1 MCGFVGIY
9 KPDCILNLE
18 RERMAIY
25 KMADAIQH
33 RGPDSDGYW
42 FDASSG
48 IALAH
53 RRLAIVEL
61 SPLGAQPMVSQ
72 HGRYTIVF
80 NGEIYNNCDL
90 RKIIDGSNSNSEVWF
105 GSSDTETILKCL
117 ESWGIEKTLQE
128 LVGMFALGI
137 WDRSRRELVL
147 VRDRFG
153 EKPLYYGFSDSG
165 KERCFLFGSDLRAIR
180 RHPSF
185 DGLVDRDALSEY
197 MQNSCIGG
205 ESTIYS
211 KFRKLLPGHL
221 LRISADKPEPIIG
234 AWWDSVE
241 IAVRSASQR
250 FTGSTAEAC
259 EQLEALTRQSIRQQM
274 MADVPVGAFLSGGID
289 SSLVAALMQLESNR
303 PIKTFSI
310 GFNEKQFDEAIYAG
324 RVAKSLGTEH
334 RELYVSS
341 SDAVETIPKLAG
353 IYSEPFADSSQIPTY
368 LVSRL
373 ARQNVTVALT
383 GDGADEVFGGY
394 SRYTTGL
401 RLWKMLS
408 LIPLPL
414 RHVFSKYFD
423 QFPVS
428 KLNRLSGIVGVSRLG
443 EKFQKIERLIES
455 QSLSEY
461 YQNLLS
467 HCSPS
472 ENPVLEVEP
481 LRTRAKQLSKNL
493 ATIGGIESMMLMDIT
508 KYLPDDILV
517 KVDRASMGVSLE
529 TRIPFL
535 DHRLVQFSW
544 SLPLNYK
551 IRNGA
556 SKWPLKK
563 ILGKY
568 LQQELFARPK
578 MGFGVP
584 IGDWLRGPLR
594 GWVEDQISIKRLK
607 NEGFLNQQMIR
618 NKWRLHL
625 SGEKNFEHQ
634 LWNVLMFQSWL
645 DKQND

>member
-1 MCGFVGIY
+1 MCGFVGIFQ
-9 KPDCILNLE
+9 PGSSLNLE
-18 RERMAIY
+18 REEIAIH
-25 KMADAIQH
+25 KMADAIQN
-33 RGPDSDGYW
+33 RGPDSAGYW

-61 SPLGAQPMVSQ
+61 SPLGAQPMDSQ
-72 HGRYTIVF
+72 SKRYTIVF
-80 NGEIYNNCDL
+80 NGEIYNNSDL
-90 RKIIDGSNSNSEVWF
+90 RKTIDGSNSNPKSWF

-117 ESWGIEKTLQE
+117 ESWGLERTLQE
-128 LVGMFALGI
+128 MVGMFALGI

-153 EKPLYYGFSDSG
+153 EKPLYYGFAGCG
-165 KERCFLFGSDLRAIR
+165 KERCFLFGSDLKAIR

-185 DGLVDRDALSEY
+185 DGLIDREALSGY

-221 LRISADKPEPIIG
+221 LRISANKPEPIIDT
-234 AWWDSVE
+234 WWDSVE
-241 IAVRSASQR
+241 IAVRSASQK
-250 FTGSTAEAC
+250 FTGSIAEAC

-310 GFNEKQFDEAIYAG
+310 GFNEKQFNEAIYAS
-324 RVAKSLGTEH
+324 RIAKSLGTEH

-341 SDAVETIPKLAG
+341 SNAIETIPKLAG

-368 LVSRL
+368 LVSKL

-401 RLWKMLS
+401 RIWEMLS

-414 RHVFSKYFD
+414 RDVFLKYFD
-423 QFPVS
+423 KIPVS
-428 KLNRLSGIVGVSRLG
+428 GFNRLSGVVGVSRVG
-443 EKFQKIERLIES
+443 EKIQMAKRLIES
-455 QSLSEY
+455 RSFSDY

-467 HCSPS
+467 HCSAS
-472 ENPVLEVEP
+472 ENPVLKVDS
-481 LRTRAKQLSKNL
+481 LRNRSKQLSKNF
-493 ATIGGIESMMLMDIT
+493 AGIGGIENMMLMDIT

-556 SKWPLKK
+556 RKWMLKR

-568 LQQELFARPK
+568 VQQELFDRPK

-594 GWVEDQISIKRLK
+594 DWVEDQISTGRLK
-607 NEGFLNQQMIR
+607 SEGFLNHQLIR
-618 NKWRLHL
+618 NKWRQHL
-625 SGEKNFEHQ
+625 SGERNFQHQ
-634 LWNVLMFQSWL
+634 LWDVLMFQSWI
-645 DKQND
+645 DKRNE